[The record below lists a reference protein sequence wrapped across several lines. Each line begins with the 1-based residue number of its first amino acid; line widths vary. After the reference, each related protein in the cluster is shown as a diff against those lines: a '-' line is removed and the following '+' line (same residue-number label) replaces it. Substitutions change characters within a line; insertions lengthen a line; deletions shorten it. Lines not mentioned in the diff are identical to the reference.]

1 MELQKL
7 PLGSFILKNHQTD
20 RSMPTM
26 YIVLIHQSS
35 HSEAKDTLCCNKC
48 GRKGSPGQRTSDC
61 HPEWHVLVLV
71 LPSLQGDESGKPCL
85 QRDESGKKRAVVVS
99 FVNPTVF
106 TGGTAM

>member
-48 GRKGSPGQRTSDC
+48 GRNGSPGQRTSDC

-71 LPSLQGDESGKPCL
+71 LPSLQGDESGKPCPCPCPPF
-85 QRDESGKKRAVVVS
+85 SAGGMKVVVL
-99 FVNPTVF
+99 VLVLLLCR
-106 TGGTAM
+106 G